1 MGSDELFEKEYEN
14 LNDAILQAIVSS
26 IEVQE
31 ILIKLKEQ
39 KETNDTEVLNLFLSL
54 DELHEMI
61 AKKSNNDSC
70 VYKSEPAEL
79 NTVKHEEDGTKKVC
93 SNGKNENCIDGK
105 PLTLNE
111 ILFENFCQGKFNEEI
126 WKKKAR
132 IRL

>member
-1 MGSDELFEKEYEN
+1 MDSDELFEKEYEN

-26 IEVQE
+26 TEVQE
-31 ILIKLKEQ
+31 ILIQLKKQ
-39 KETNDTEVLNLFLSL
+39 KETNDIAVLNLFLSL

-61 AKKSNNDSC
+61 SEKNNNDSC

-79 NTVKHEEDGTKKVC
+79 NTIKHAEDATKQVC
-93 SNGKNENCIDGK
+93 LHGKNENFIDGK

-111 ILFENFCQGKFNEEI
+111 MLFENFCQGKFNEET

>member
-26 IEVQE
+26 TEVQE
-31 ILIKLKEQ
+31 ILIQLKKQ
-39 KETNDTEVLNLFLSL
+39 KETNDIAVLNLFLSL

-61 AKKSNNDSC
+61 SEKNNNDSC

-79 NTVKHEEDGTKKVC
+79 NTFKHEEDATKKVC
-93 SNGKNENCIDGK
+93 SNGKNENFIDGK
-105 PLTLNE
+105 PLTINE
-111 ILFENFCQGKFNEEI
+111 ILFEKFCQGKFNEEI